1 MKKVDVLYNTEEG
14 LKPTQAYPGD
24 FAYDIY
30 ASEGRLVPPMTFS
43 SVIVPTDFKLAF
55 DPDEFGLKMNLRSG
69 VSVDTPLILS
79 NGTGIVEGTYRNG
92 LGIILRNVF
101 TDNRLVPFAFDT
113 AGNRIEVASIPK
125 QVLRK
130 ARKDYEEESA
140 KLGYEALT
148 PYLKEHVFVDLV
160 PAGTIYIAKH
170 VRVAQVHFQEKVE
183 AEFTKSD
190 KLPESVRGTKG
201 TGSSGTKKKG

>member
-55 DPDEFGLKMNLRSG
+55 DPDEYGLKMNLRSG

-113 AGNRIEVASIPK
+113 AGNRVEVSSIPK

-130 ARKDYEEESA
+130 ARKDYEEESE
-140 KLGYEALT
+140 KLGYESLT

-160 PAGTIYIAKH
+160 PAGTVYIAKH
-170 VRVAQVHFQEKVE
+170 IRVAQIHFQEKVE
-183 AEFTKSD
+183 AEFTKSA
-190 KLPESVRGTKG
+190 KLPDSVRGTKG